1 MQDPAIRPERSG
13 PAGGMPKWLR
23 VSLLIFPAMFMI
35 CVFMIGPLG
44 IMSYVSLL
52 ERGINGGVNWISD
65 FNPESYVAF
74 LFDRNLDDSL
84 SFNDAYLRIFLRSFM
99 QAGVTTLLCLLVG
112 FPTALWMAMQPPN
125 RRSLLIFLVTIPFW
139 TNLLVRN
146 YAWIIL
152 LRANGLLSN
161 LFEILGIA
169 DGPVNMLY
177 NDVAIG
183 IGLTYSFLPFM
194 VLPIYSSLEKLD
206 WRLVEAAYD
215 LGADRRRALLR
226 VIIPLC
232 KPGIIAGCILVIIP
246 CLGAYVT
253 PVLLGGGKTL
263 MIGNLI
269 QMQFG
274 QARNWPL
281 GAALSF
287 FLLAIVLLTMV
298 FYLLRFRQKPG
309 HP

>member
-1 MQDPAIRPERSG
+1 
-13 PAGGMPKWLR
+13 MPRWLQI
-23 VSLLIFPAMFMI
+23 SLLILPAMAMI
-35 CVFMIGPLG
+35 CFFMLGPLG
-44 IMSYVSLL
+44 IMGYVSLL
-52 ERGINGGVNWISD
+52 TRGINGGVNWAANI
-65 FNPESYVAF
+65 NLESYVAF
-74 LFDRNLDDSL
+74 LFDRNLDESL
-84 SFNDAYLRIFLRSFM
+84 AFNDAYLRIFFRSFL
-99 QAGVTTLLCLLVG
+99 QSGITTLLCLAVG
-112 FPTALWMAMQPPN
+112 FPTALWMAMQPPG
-125 RRSLLIFLVTIPFW
+125 RRNLLIFLVTIPFW

-161 LFEILGIA
+161 LFESMGIV
-169 DGPVNMLY
+169 DGSVNMLY
-177 NDVAIG
+177 NDIAIG

-215 LGADRRRALLR
+215 LGANRWLALTR
-226 VIIPLC
+226 VIIPLS
-232 KPGIIAGCILVIIP
+232 KPGIVAGCILVIIP

-269 QMQFG
+269 AMQFG
-274 QARNWPL
+274 QSRNWPL

-287 FLLAIVLLTMV
+287 FLLAIVLGTMV
-298 FYLLRFRQKPG
+298 IYLLRFKQKPA

>member
-1 MQDPAIRPERSG
+1 
-13 PAGGMPKWLR
+13 MPRWLQIG
-23 VSLLIFPAMFMI
+23 LLILPAMTMI

-44 IMSYVSLL
+44 IMGYVSLL
-52 ERGINGGVNWISD
+52 TRGVNGGVNWAAD
-65 FNPESYVAF
+65 LNLGSYVAF

-84 SFNDAYLRIFLRSFM
+84 SFNDAYLRIFIRSFL
-99 QAGVTTLLCLLVG
+99 QSAVTTLLCLAVG

-125 RRSLLIFLVTIPFW
+125 RRNLLIFLVTIPFW

-161 LFEILGIA
+161 LFEGMGIV

-177 NDVAIG
+177 NDIAIG

-206 WRLVEAAYD
+206 WRLVEAGYD
-215 LGADRRRALLR
+215 LGADRWRVLTR

-274 QARNWPL
+274 QSRNWPL

-287 FLLAIVLLTMV
+287 FLLAIVLGTMV
-298 FYLLRFRQKPG
+298 IYLLRFKQKPA